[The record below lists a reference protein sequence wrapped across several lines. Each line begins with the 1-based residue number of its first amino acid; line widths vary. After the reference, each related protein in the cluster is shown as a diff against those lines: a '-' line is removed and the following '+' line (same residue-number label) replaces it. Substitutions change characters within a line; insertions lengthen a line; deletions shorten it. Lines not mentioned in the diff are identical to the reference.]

1 MSSRLCSEV
10 SVNSQR
16 GMRRVGDEE
25 VREGYGGKG
34 RICSWK
40 PAAERRVRCV
50 PGVVRGYRIHYAAV
64 SDIDAGHTHHQQQ
77 QQQPAAQGDEDEDE
91 DEDAGGVWRVHE
103 VTNSSHS
110 EAVISGLHADTW
122 YQLDISAFTRRTDG
136 LRTRP
141 RRVKT
146 HGAGMIHGAEYS
158 SVNYVGAYEHRSWR
172 RGMSDVSKYY
182 KQSLTTTTS

>member
-1 MSSRLCSEV
+1 MRGVGAEEESE
-10 SVNSQR
+10 
-16 GMRRVGDEE
+16 GC
-25 VREGYGGKG
+25 GG
-34 RICSWK
+34 WK
-40 PAAERRVRCV
+40 AAAERRVRCV

-64 SDIDAGHTHHQQQ
+64 SDIDAGHTHQQQQQQQ
-77 QQQPAAQGDEDEDE
+77 QQQPAAQGGEGE

-110 EAVISGLHADTW
+110 EAVISGLLADRW

-158 SVNYVGAYEHRSWR
+158 SVNYVGA
-172 RGMSDVSKYY
+172 
-182 KQSLTTTTS
+182 